1 MNFLLAQES
10 VEERLASNK
19 FPVSTE
25 TALDI
30 IKSTSNAKKQTKERN
45 HEA

>member
-30 IKSTSNAKKQTKERN
+30 IKKFFEREQATKGVKS
-45 HEA
+45 